1 MIALNGQTFEHI
13 RKAVIRYDGTVLRG
27 RAENVFCQKDESIM
41 DNPKLPAVKIKPKI
55 APWDLPVRIEPS

>member
-27 RAENVFCQKDESIM
+27 RRKCLCQKDESIM

-55 APWDLPVRIEPS
+55 AAPWDLPVRIEPS